1 MRRRDATRARGQKY
15 KCQNSVGQTLL
26 IELTLMTGPSQVLVG
41 GLSLHFWCSYVTCF
55 WTLIWSLWAQCMC
68 SSKVKKLYYTSTI
81 HLASESG
88 STAFQ
93 KFGLNFDWTLRHWRG
108 RGERNEESLLEKKGG
123 KSTAALRRLQIR
135 NPLERVRQNG
145 FIIFKQD

>member
-1 MRRRDATRARGQKY
+1 MRRRDESQGSKVQVSKLGR
-15 KCQNSVGQTLL
+15 QTLL

-135 NPLERVRQNG
+135 NNLERVRHQYG
-145 FIIFKQD
+145 FIIFF